1 MVNLYIDNVSVSV
14 IKNSTVLQACDNL
27 GIDIPRFC
35 FHERLLIA
43 GNCRMCLVEIEK
55 SPKPV
60 ASCALPVSEGMR
72 VFTNTPLVKKA
83 QEGVLEFLLLNHP
96 LDCPICDQG
105 GECDLQDQA
114 MFFGSDSSRFYEYKR
129 GVEDKDCG
137 PLVKTIM
144 TRCIHCTRCIRFSSE
159 IAGVPDLGTL
169 GRGTN
174 TQVGTYIEK
183 VLKSELSGNI
193 IDLCPVG
200 ALTSK
205 PYAFKARSWELKFTN
220 SIDVS
225 DSCGSNIVINSKGT
239 EVMRIL
245 PRLNENIN
253 EEWISDKTRFS
264 YDGLVV
270 QRLGIPLFLNFKI
283 KQFEELSW
291 EKSFNIFLVN
301 IYKSVYNLDNKL
313 NIIFGNETD
322 LETILTVK
330 HLFNKL
336 NCFSLYST
344 EFFCNNSL
352 DLIYKLDGPMK
363 DINQHDLCV
372 IVNCDTRLETSML
385 NLHLRKAVLQGSLNV
400 GYFGPSIDLTFEK
413 KHLGFDKKTFF
424 DLLKGKH
431 IFCKELKK
439 AKNPLFLISSNAFSN
454 KELLYFNQIIR
465 NHLNFLKNNI
475 NILNIH
481 ASSLNLREVGIKSLK
496 NVLIKKQN
504 FFFNLYINSCL
515 NNQQIKKL
523 SNSKFSVYCGSHG
536 VKEIN
541 NIDLILP
548 GKAFTE
554 KKSSFINLEGLLQNT
569 NRSSSGLIDSR
580 EDWKIF
586 NAFTEY
592 LNFNVNYNNLLKI
605 NFDDFFSLRDFF
617 KKEYKFLE
625 KTGIYHKALLFNIYI
640 KNFNSN
646 FSFFY
651 KSKIVNFYK
660 TNILSFFSS
669 IMADCSN
676 NVRKFNLKKC

>member
-431 IFCKELKK
+431 IFCK
-439 AKNPLFLISSNAFSN
+439 
-454 KELLYFNQIIR
+454 
-465 NHLNFLKNNI
+465 
-475 NILNIH
+475 
-481 ASSLNLREVGIKSLK
+481 
-496 NVLIKKQN
+496 
-504 FFFNLYINSCL
+504 
-515 NNQQIKKL
+515 
-523 SNSKFSVYCGSHG
+523 
-536 VKEIN
+536 
-541 NIDLILP
+541 
-548 GKAFTE
+548 
-554 KKSSFINLEGLLQNT
+554 
-569 NRSSSGLIDSR
+569 
-580 EDWKIF
+580 
-586 NAFTEY
+586 
-592 LNFNVNYNNLLKI
+592 
-605 NFDDFFSLRDFF
+605 
-617 KKEYKFLE
+617 
-625 KTGIYHKALLFNIYI
+625 
-640 KNFNSN
+640 
-646 FSFFY
+646 
-651 KSKIVNFYK
+651 
-660 TNILSFFSS
+660 
-669 IMADCSN
+669 
-676 NVRKFNLKKC
+676 